1 MKSNGWKVT
10 LFAVAAVVMLSA
22 CGEDK
27 KAKPSSP
34 YAGIWVQ
41 QKNLQEYSAYRGELL
56 SNNRNGF
63 CQVVE
68 ANHRRYGDSQFR
80 MTAISISANGEVF
93 RYSPGD
99 SVTTVGFREQNF
111 RGTINAAGVFTP
123 GSIGPD
129 GLVNSSYGHEGFGLP
144 SQSTVSVRGNVMT
157 FWVNGRTISFERHS
171 KVIID
176 QYAEHVVSCLTIIS
190 EQHYDQQG
198 PAARPLPPRKDCD
211 PRIQRCGGPRVLPLP
226 AQPGLEYGPGAGAV
240 RPGRAVRPGQAPAF
254 RPEAEPPGL
263 EQGPPLDGDEQD

>member
-1 MKSNGWKVT
+1 MKSDGWKLS

-22 CGEDK
+22 CGDDK
-27 KAKPSSP
+27 KTKASSP

-41 QKNLQEYSAYRGELL
+41 QKNLQEYSSFRGELL

-68 ANHRRYGDSQFR
+68 ANQRRYSDSQFR

-123 GSIGPD
+123 ASIGPD
-129 GLVNSSYGHEGFGLP
+129 GLINTSYGHQGFGLP

-157 FWVNGRTISFERHS
+157 FWVNGRTVSFERHS

-190 EQHYDQQG
+190 EQHYYHEG

-211 PRIQRCGGPRVLPLP
+211 PRIQRCGAPRVLPLP
-226 AQPGLEYGPGAGAV
+226 AQPGLEYGPGAV
-240 RPGRAVRPGQAPAF
+240 RPGRPARPGQVPAF
-254 RPEAEPPGL
+254 RPEAEQRPRF
-263 EQGPPLDGDEQD
+263 EQGPPDYEEED